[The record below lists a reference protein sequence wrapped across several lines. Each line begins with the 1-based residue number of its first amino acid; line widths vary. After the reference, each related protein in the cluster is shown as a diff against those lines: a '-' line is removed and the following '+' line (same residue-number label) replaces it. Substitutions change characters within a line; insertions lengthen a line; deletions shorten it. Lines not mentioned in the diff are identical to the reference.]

1 MTVTLV
7 LTGMMLPALV
17 QIRENA
23 HRVICSSNLR
33 QIGLAAVLYADDNG
47 NLPES
52 VFAEP
57 GGIKKEMMAVHRGD
71 DGGDPM
77 MNWEGLGWLHH
88 YRYFQGPQVL
98 YCPSHF
104 GEHTFDRYERFY
116 RKPDKNKIY
125 SNYHYAGH
133 LDWERG
139 TKLQIARGGER
150 MVIATDG
157 LRSVRDFNHQVG
169 MNVLRGDN
177 SVTWL
182 EDSTGQIKAL
192 LPPEDQEGE
201 PAGNDDELYSNIW
214 DLIRG
219 VK

>member
-1 MTVTLV
+1 MTVTLI

-17 QIRENA
+17 QVRENA

-33 QIGLAAVLYADDNG
+33 QIGLAAILYADDAG
-47 NLPES
+47 HLPES

-71 DGGDPM
+71 DGGEPRT
-77 MNWEGLGWLHH
+77 NWEGLGWLHH
-88 YRYFQGPQVL
+88 WGYFQGPQVL

-104 GEHTFDRYERFY
+104 GEHTFDRYARFY
-116 RKPDKNKIY
+116 IKPNKNKIY

-139 TKLQIARGGER
+139 IELRIDRGGEK

-177 SVTWL
+177 SVRWFDDTAGAIR
-182 EDSTGQIKAL
+182 SM
-192 LPPEDQEGE
+192 LPPDDDEEGE
-201 PAGNDDELYSNIW
+201 PDDDEDLYSDIW

-219 VK
+219 Q